1 MRGKIVNLC
10 IGFMNIAIA
19 VLLMVYTINVPQDK
33 TLMTVQENTV
43 VGYIVN
49 MIYIMLA
56 VVAVIN
62 AIQSYNHRSDTVFNM
77 AYIIGIFCLS
87 FIFIKEPIIAAFSLI
102 SGLIIVVKSF
112 KENLVE
118 IDSTTGISISLVLLV
133 ASAILTILALSYQ
146 SIGESIKNRENKN
159 ELAYKT
165 DYFKYVTELGEGY
178 QAPYIN
184 VKKDG
189 KWGYITPD
197 GNVVVKF
204 MYDYASP
211 FIEITSYD
219 KKFYVSL
226 VCLDGQSLI
235 ILKNGRK
242 VMTYRSESDNQNYK
256 AKIEELKSVYT
267 NVLAQEGEMK
277 YEIDFSNSNKN
288 LVPKYH
294 EESNDYTYRYDYN
307 YEYDLIV
314 TQSSLGLGDKY
325 ELAKKNDLAI
335 RIELDTNDL
344 DYDENALYLFSNGTI
359 PFYEVSKRTQGWFTT
374 YGKKNPMTGK
384 AQILDFFG
392 ERMLLRNYNDHTVY
406 FIDGDGKILSD
417 VYKDIF
423 VCGDGRYIVKNK
435 DGFFKIIN
443 DEYAQAFENRFAA
456 VNPRL
461 VKAGLYLT
469 LDSTQNIQT
478 NDYNFTEMNWK
489 LIGYEGNVILENI
502 EQIYDQYYTVENV
515 RNKEAYGKFE
525 EDLKDLKY
533 EFVGDKFY
541 TEYYK

>member
-102 SGLIIVVKSF
+102 SGIIIVVKSF

-267 NVLAQEGEMK
+267 KVLAQEGEMK

-502 EQIYDQYYTVENV
+502 EQIYDQYYSVENV
-515 RNKEAYGKFE
+515 RNKEMYGKFE

>member
-1 MRGKIVNLC
+1 MRGKIINLC

-19 VLLMVYTINVPQDK
+19 VLLLVYMINVPQDK

-49 MIYIMLA
+49 AIYLVLII
-56 VVAVIN
+56 VAGIN

-87 FIFIKEPIIAAFSLI
+87 FIFIKEPIIAAFNLI
-102 SGLIIVVKSF
+102 SGVIIVVKSF

-118 IDSTTGISISLVLLV
+118 IDSTTGISVSLVLLV
-133 ASAILTILALSYQ
+133 VSAILTILALSYQ

-165 DYFKYVTELGEGY
+165 DYFKYVTELGEAY

-197 GNVVVKF
+197 GTVVLKF

-219 KKFYVSL
+219 KKFYIAL
-226 VCLDGQSLI
+226 VCLDGQSLV

-256 AKIEELKSVYT
+256 AKIEELESIFKNTLS
-267 NVLAQEGEMK
+267 QEGEMK
-277 YEIDFSNSNKN
+277 YEIEFSNSNKN
-288 LVPKYH
+288 LVYKYQ

-335 RIELDTNDL
+335 RIQLETNNL

-392 ERMLLRNYNDHTVY
+392 ERLLLRNYNNDTVY
-406 FIDGDGKILSD
+406 FIDGDGKVLSD

-423 VCGDGRYIVKNK
+423 VCGDGRYIVKDK

-443 DEYAQAFENRFAA
+443 DEYALAFENRFAA

-461 VKAGLYLT
+461 VKSGLYLT
-469 LDSTQNIQT
+469 LDSTQNVQT
-478 NDYNFTEMNWK
+478 NDYNYAEMNWK
-489 LIGYEGNVILENI
+489 LIGYDGNVILENI
-502 EQIYDQYYTVENV
+502 EQIYDQHYLIENV
-515 RNKEAYGKFE
+515 RNKEIYAII
-525 EDLKDLKY
+525 
-533 EFVGDKFY
+533 
-541 TEYYK
+541 

>member
-49 MIYIMLA
+49 MIYLMLA

-133 ASAILTILALSYQ
+133 ASAILTILSLSYQ

>member
-49 MIYIMLA
+49 MIYLMLA

-118 IDSTTGISISLVLLV
+118 IDSTTGISISLVLIV
-133 ASAILTILALSYQ
+133 ASAILTILSLSYQ

>member
-502 EQIYDQYYTVENV
+502 EQIYDQYYTVDNV
-515 RNKEAYGKFE
+515 RNKEMYGKFE

>member
-515 RNKEAYGKFE
+515 RNKEMYGKVE

>member
-19 VLLMVYTINVPQDK
+19 VLLLVYMINVPQDK

-49 MIYIMLA
+49 AIYLVLII
-56 VVAVIN
+56 VAGIN

-87 FIFIKEPIIAAFSLI
+87 FIFIKEPIIAAFNLI
-102 SGLIIVVKSF
+102 SGVIIVVKSF

-118 IDSTTGISISLVLLV
+118 IDSTTGISVSLVLLV
-133 ASAILTILALSYQ
+133 VSAILTILALSYQ

-165 DYFKYVTELGEGY
+165 DYFKYVTELGEAY

-197 GNVVVKF
+197 GTVVLKF

-219 KKFYVSL
+219 KKFYIAL
-226 VCLDGQSLI
+226 VCLDGQSLV

-256 AKIEELKSVYT
+256 AKIEELESIFKNTLS
-267 NVLAQEGEMK
+267 QEGEMK
-277 YEIDFSNSNKN
+277 YEIEFSNSNKN
-288 LVPKYH
+288 LVYKYQ

-335 RIELDTNDL
+335 RIQLETNNL

-392 ERMLLRNYNDHTVY
+392 ERLLLRNYNNDTVY
-406 FIDGDGKILSD
+406 FIDGDGKVLSD

-423 VCGDGRYIVKNK
+423 VCGDGRYIVKDK

-443 DEYAQAFENRFAA
+443 DEYALAFENRFAA

-461 VKAGLYLT
+461 VKSGLYLT
-469 LDSTQNIQT
+469 LDSTQNVQT
-478 NDYNFTEMNWK
+478 NDYNYAEMNWK
-489 LIGYEGNVILENI
+489 LIGYDGNVILENI
-502 EQIYDQYYTVENV
+502 EQIYDQHYLIENV
-515 RNKEAYGKFE
+515 RNKEIYAKFE
-525 EDLKDLKY
+525 EVLKDLKY

-541 TEYYK
+541 KEYNK

>member
-19 VLLMVYTINVPQDK
+19 VLLLVYTLNVPQDK

-49 MIYIMLA
+49 VIYIVLA
-56 VVAVIN
+56 IVAVIN

-77 AYIIGIFCLS
+77 AYIIGVFCLS
-87 FIFIKEPIIAAFSLI
+87 FIFIKEPIIAAFNFI
-102 SGLIIVVKSF
+102 SGFLVVIKSF

-133 ASAILTILALSYQ
+133 ASAILTILTLSYQ

-197 GNVVVKF
+197 GNVVFKF

-211 FIEITSYD
+211 FVEITSYN
-219 KKFYVSL
+219 KKFHVAL
-226 VCLDGQSLI
+226 VCLDEQSLV

-242 VMTYRSESDNQNYK
+242 VMTYRSESDDLNYK
-256 AKIEELKSVYT
+256 AKIEELKFIYNNT
-267 NVLAQEGEMK
+267 LGQEGEMK
-277 YEIDFSNSNKN
+277 YEIEFYNSNKSH
-288 LVPKYH
+288 VDKYQ
-294 EESNDYTYRYDYN
+294 EESSDYTYRYDFN

-335 RIELDTNDL
+335 RIELDTNNL
-344 DYDENALYLFSNGTI
+344 DYDENSLYLFSNGTI
-359 PFYEVSKRTQGWFTT
+359 PFYEVAKRTQGWFTA

-392 ERMLLRNYNDHTVY
+392 ERMLLRNYNNDTVY
-406 FIDGDGKILSD
+406 FIDGNGKILSD

-423 VCGDGRYIVKNK
+423 VCGDGRYIVKDK

-443 DEYAQAFENRFAA
+443 DEYALAFENRFAA

-461 VKAGLYLT
+461 IKSGLYLT

-478 NDYNFTEMNWK
+478 NDYNFAEMNWK
-489 LIGYEGNVILENI
+489 LIGYDGNVILENI
-502 EQIYDQYYTVENV
+502 EQIYDQFYSVENV
-515 RNKEAYGKFE
+515 RNKEIYGEFE
-525 EDLKDLKY
+525 ETLKDLDY
-533 EFVGDKFY
+533 QFVGDKFY
-541 TEYYK
+541 EEYKK

>member
-515 RNKEAYGKFE
+515 RNKEMYGKFE

>member
-267 NVLAQEGEMK
+267 KVLAQEGEMK

-515 RNKEAYGKFE
+515 RNKEMYGKFE